1 MVCQQPPGR
10 PDKYFQYFYPNGV
23 PTLKAIINASLVLDT
38 RDSVVKFSR
47 NPALIIRDFLTVY
60 KTDADGRHIPRGMG
74 LPASRINDSSFS
86 AFANMCDEVYR
97 SKYTI
102 NPYDGSVVTTLREE
116 PRYQCDGYYQLDEP
130 PTDVLNRM
138 LATCDGT
145 LYTDANGLVAI
156 RGGSYQ
162 LPTVLINDDMIIA
175 CDISKGSGKFES
187 FNRLQIAI
195 TAPNLDYQIVDGS
208 PWDDEDDIAD
218 NGVLISD
225 LSLPWVQSYS
235 QARRLAKIAMAKG
248 NPEWT
253 YNSMVCT
260 LAALNVLGEEFVHV
274 THSLPGIDG
283 PFIVHSVKLMMD
295 QGQVELQL
303 SSIDP
308 ACFEWD
314 VNTEDAP
321 PPSAAGTG

>member
-23 PTLKAIINASLVLDT
+23 PTLKAIIHASLVLDT
-38 RDSVVKFSR
+38 RDSVVRFSR

-60 KTDADGRHIPRGMG
+60 KTDSSSRQIPRGMG
-74 LPASRINDSSFS
+74 LPTSRINNASFS
-86 AFANMCDEVYR
+86 AFANMCDEVYQ
-97 SKYTI
+97 SKYTVNTI
-102 NPYDGSVVTTLREE
+102 DGTVVTTLRDE
-116 PRYQCDGYYQLDEP
+116 PRYQCDGYYQLVE
-130 PTDVLNRM
+130 
-138 LATCDGT
+138 
-145 LYTDANGLVAI
+145 
-156 RGGSYQ
+156 
-162 LPTVLINDDMIIA
+162 
-175 CDISKGSGKFES
+175 
-187 FNRLQIAI
+187 
-195 TAPNLDYQIVDGS
+195 GS
-208 PWDDEDDIAD
+208 PWDDAADIAD
-218 NGVLISD
+218 NGVLSSD